1 MIVEP
6 PVLGREHRLDQMIR
20 KIRERD
26 RARMLDPAAADLI
39 AVTVEKDHR
48 ELGLFQPILVG
59 RLAECRNRE
68 REGHQEPTGA
78 KGGELGQ
85 RLNHHPAAPP
95 CHVET
100 IHKVAEPFER
110 LACHP
115 AAAKQSGIEAGIEFE
130 QIGPE
135 ALPPIRPFIE
145 WSLVLHDRSYGLLI
159 RRCHGGPVVNYINSL
174 IRLAFRPDL
183 RSNEQPS
190 GTQPAFRSEVSQRA
204 PDWPPDSTNPRL
216 APGPL
221 TQD

>member
-115 AAAKQSGIEAGIEFE
+115 AAAKQSGIEAGIEIE

-159 RRCHGGPVVNYINSL
+159 SRCHGGPVVNYINSL
-174 IRLAFRPDL
+174 IPLAFRPDL
-183 RSNEQPS
+183 RSNEPPS
-190 GTQPAFRSEVSQRA
+190 ERSRPSWSKN
-204 PDWPPDSTNPRL
+204 PSTSPGSAAGSINPGS
-216 APGPL
+216 APGQL
-221 TQD
+221 T